1 MSFVNFKV
9 IIVLRLIKCAAI
21 HDSMIRNNK
30 TMTKSELI
38 AMMASKQPHLHLKD
52 VDLAVNSII
61 AVLTTTL
68 ANGERIEIRGFGGF
82 STTSR
87 AARIARNP
95 KTGEAVSIPNR
106 HLLHFKPGL
115 DLRQK
120 VNASRVTFK
129 VIKDA

>member
-9 IIVLRLIKCAAI
+9 IILEWPIKRAALYNW
-21 HDSMIRNNK
+21 MISDNR

-61 AVLTTTL
+61 AVLTATL

-82 STTSR
+82 STIPR

-106 HLLHFKPGL
+106 HLLHFKPGM